1 MSNPTKRVEPAEL
14 EAAAWHARLG
24 APRVPPETIEAFFA
38 WRQAPAN
45 AEAYRRVEQAW
56 TKTDGLAGDPVIAE
70 ALNGALSR
78 RAKGRDPAFLRPVV
92 GGAVALAALAVL
104 AGAWMWA
111 QGRGAYATSIG
122 EQRTVQL
129 ADGSTVRLDTG
140 SRIRVRFTGDR
151 RTVELEAGQA
161 LFTVAHDTARPF
173 TVEAGE
179 ARVTAVGTVF
189 DVRRAGDGVEV
200 TLVSGAVDVMPGEG
214 ARTSRMGAGQQARV
228 GYGGLRLAAVDTA
241 IETSWAEGRV
251 VFRDTP
257 LQEAVAEVNRY
268 LTDPIVLDS
277 PDMAGERVNG
287 VFKTGDRDAFVSAA
301 TEALGLKASPGAD
314 GAVRLSAEK

>member
-56 TKTDGLAGDPVIAE
+56 TKTDGLAGDPVIAD
-70 ALNGALSR
+70 ALNAALSR
-78 RAKGRDPAFLRPVV
+78 RPKAGRQAFMKPVL
-92 GGAVALAALAVL
+92 GGALALAAMAAL
-104 AGAWMWA
+104 AGAWTWA
-111 QGRGAYATSIG
+111 QGRGVYATSIG

-129 ADGSTVRLDTG
+129 ADGSSVRLDTG
-140 SRIRVRFTGDR
+140 SKVRVRFTGDR
-151 RTVELEAGQA
+151 RTVELETGQA

-173 TVEAGE
+173 TVVAGE
-179 ARVTAVGTVF
+179 TRVTAVGTVF
-189 DVRRAGDGVEV
+189 DVRHAGDGIKV
-200 TLVSGAVDVMPGEG
+200 TLVSGAVDVLPGEG
-214 ARTSRMGAGQQARV
+214 AGRSRLSAGQQARV
-228 GYGGLRLAAVDTA
+228 GDGAVRLAAVDTA
-241 IETSWAEGRV
+241 VETSWADGRV

-257 LQEAVAEVNRY
+257 LQEAVTEVNRY
-268 LTDPIVLDS
+268 LTDPIVLDA
-277 PDMAGERVNG
+277 PAMARESVNG

-301 TEALGLKASPGAD
+301 TEALGLTASPGAD